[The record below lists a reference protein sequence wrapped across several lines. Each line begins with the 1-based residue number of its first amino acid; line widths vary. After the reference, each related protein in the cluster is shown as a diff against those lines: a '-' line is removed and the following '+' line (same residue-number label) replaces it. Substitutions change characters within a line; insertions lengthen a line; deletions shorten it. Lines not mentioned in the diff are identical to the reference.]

1 MREASS
7 KTTSYKNKTPTE
19 IYNETLIVVERFD
32 DLIMANGFKLKCL
45 GMSFFYD

>member
-7 KTTSYKNKTPTE
+7 KTTSYKNKTLTE
-19 IYNETLIVVERFD
+19 IYNVTLIVVERFD
-32 DLIMANGFKLKCL
+32 DLILANGFKLKCL